1 MGDTWIID
9 SGMYFDA
16 SNKCRQL
23 ATDISL
29 ALGPLQRAL
38 VNDCGGMAGD
48 HEKSQP
54 WTTSYDQ
61 HARDIVTLAAALC
74 NALQRF
80 GDVLAANGYNW
91 WHSDR
96 THATG
101 AEPARPKTSEP
112 LYDSGMAL
120 PASAS
125 GNNGEG
131 IDTSIAGLME
141 QVGRIPN
148 GDVTKLGIA
157 KDAWKTFADNATITG
172 AADRINGVNVKFSDS
187 SDPNIADIEQKLGTL
202 KNAAKLLSQAATGLA
217 GPVKDHHDAL
227 ETMRNDVE
235 AAVANAAK
243 EIAGAIVITVAVV
256 GVVAFFTAGMAAP
269 AAAAGGG
276 LVTAEIVSTTATLI
290 RTTVTASRVLALFGA
305 VVVAGSA
312 GGVFTAIP
320 DLTQNGI
327 NAAIAGIAAMA
338 VKIVDDDEESAGPA
352 NSSNTPGTSD
362 YGRRVQ
368 ELAADPAKNGKVSPQ
383 SEREAEVGLALENA
397 GRVGPLERAPLGAN
411 GEDQGEFIDTKTGQ
425 RWDVKSSPDVIPD
438 YRPASVAGQPIQ
450 NPQSEQDF
458 IDMIEDSLA
467 DGESVMIDQSGM
479 TPARIAQLKQVVAN
493 NPQWQGKVLW

>member
-9 SGMYFDA
+9 SGMYLDA
-16 SNKCRQL
+16 SKKCQQL

-38 VNDCGGMAGD
+38 VNDCAGMAGD
-48 HEKSQP
+48 HEKSRP
-54 WTTSYDQ
+54 WTTGYDQ

-80 GDVLAANGYNW
+80 GDVLAATGYNW

-96 THATG
+96 THASG
-101 AEPARPKTSEP
+101 PEPARPSVSEP

-131 IDTSIAGLME
+131 IDTSITGLME
-141 QVGRIPN
+141 QVGKIPN

-157 KDAWKTFADNATITG
+157 KDAWKAFADNATITA
-172 AADRINGVNVKFSDS
+172 AADRIKGVNAKFTGST
-187 SDPNIADIEQKLGTL
+187 DPNIADIEQKLTTL
-202 KNAAKLLSQAATGLA
+202 QNAAQLLSQAASGLA

-227 ETMRNDVE
+227 ESMRNDVE
-235 AAVANAAK
+235 AAVASAAK
-243 EIAGAIVITVAVV
+243 EIAGAIVVTVLVV
-256 GVVAFFTAGMAAP
+256 GVLAVVTAGTAAVP
-269 AAAAGGG
+269 AAAGGG
-276 LVTAEIVSTTATLI
+276 LVTAEIVTTTATLI

-327 NAAIAGIAAMA
+327 NAALAGIAAMT
-338 VKIVDDDEESAGPA
+338 VKIVGDEDAPSG
-352 NSSNTPGTSD
+352 SSNPGNTPGTTE
-362 YGRRVQ
+362 YQKRVE
-368 ELAADPAKNGKVSPQ
+368 ELAQDPAKNGKVSPQ
-383 SEREAEVGLALENA
+383 STREAEVGLANENA
-397 GRVGPLERAPLGAN
+397 GLVGPLERAPLGPN
-411 GEDQGEFIDTKTGQ
+411 GEDQGEFIDKNSNT

-438 YRPASVAGQPIQ
+438 YRPAEVAGKPIA
-450 NPQSEQDF
+450 NPQTDEQF
-458 IDMIEDSLA
+458 IEMIEDSLA
-467 DGESVMIDQSGM
+467 DGEGVMIDESGM
-479 TPARIAQLKQVVAN
+479 TPARKAHLQELVQN